1 MRGETKILKK
11 DGKLD
16 QEVGALKR
24 QEGAGT
30 PLRVMLFMHLI
41 FCLNVLKET
50 LSSKQES
57 NDRLKLCG
65 NSETLM

>member
-1 MRGETKILKK
+1 MGGETKILKK

-30 PLRVMLFMHLI
+30 PLRNYVIHA
-41 FCLNVLKET
+41 LNILLECIERNT
-50 LSSKQES
+50 FFEIGEQ
-57 NDRLKLCG
+57 
-65 NSETLM
+65 